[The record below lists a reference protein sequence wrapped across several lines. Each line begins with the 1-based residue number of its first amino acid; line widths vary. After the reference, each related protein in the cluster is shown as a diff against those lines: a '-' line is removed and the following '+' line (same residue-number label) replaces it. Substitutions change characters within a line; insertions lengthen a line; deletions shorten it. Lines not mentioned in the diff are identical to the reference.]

1 MNIFDGFNDR
11 IKKIYVI
18 KLLGEGFQLEELHNN
33 RIEITLLLLLKVM
46 KLEIFDNENRT
57 KSDLI
62 NYTKEIVS
70 KLGLRN
76 NHNDIKRLVDGV
88 ISYKDPKM
96 GNSFKANI
104 FNEET
109 NLYEDFSFR
118 YLISDKNYSQWENGG
133 QTVYKLHNISKE
145 MIFLTRDIIEEFEF
159 DVEQFYT
166 LQLIKSGNFNK
177 AKSSVNNLLLKA
189 RKLIEKENEYR
200 EDILNNPKNIFLT
213 KKSKIDIEKQF
224 DEEQK
229 VFDKIFKWKNR
240 IIKMEEKD
248 RKEAIEVFANLEK
261 ARRMHD
267 RLVAVTVKNFELEIR
282 IRKEYPLFFCKT
294 TTVSF
299 VNDIWRDKINV
310 VGLKSFESLEQLIA
324 PLFSPNLEFIYP
336 LDWAWQNQILATN
349 YRRDKQM
356 IEVEYEKGW
365 QKDAI
370 DYDLLIACFKFVFD
384 RLLYDGE
391 IYISQFNDI
400 GDHLKEKWLSK
411 KINFELLMM
420 FIMTDIQ
427 LKLGKFSD
435 TRLKVFNLLCINDSK
450 YKKLNNTTITSELYG
465 EPILWDQIEISG
477 YRLFIKGDFNE

>member
-1 MNIFDGFNDR
+1 LNIYDGLSDR
-11 IKKIYVI
+11 LKKIYVI
-18 KLLGEGFQLEELHNN
+18 KLLGEGFQLEDLQDN
-33 RIEITLLLLLKVM
+33 RVEITLLLLLKIM
-46 KLEIFDNENRT
+46 KLEILDNENRT

-62 NYTKEIVS
+62 NYAKEITNQ
-70 KLGLRN
+70 LGLKSN
-76 NHNDIKRLVDGV
+76 NNDINRLVDGI

-96 GNSFKANI
+96 GNSFKSKI

-118 YLISDKNYSQWENGG
+118 YLISDKNYSQWEKGG
-133 QTVYKLHNISKE
+133 KTVYKLHNISKE

-177 AKSSVNNLLLKA
+177 AKSSVNNLLLKV
-189 RKLIEKENEYR
+189 RKLIEKENEYK

-213 KKSKIDIEKQF
+213 KKNKIDIQKQF

-240 IIKMEEKD
+240 IVKMEPKA

-267 RLVAVTVKNFELEIR
+267 RLVAVAVKNFELEVR

-299 VNDIWRDKINV
+299 KNDIWQDKIDS
-310 VGLKSFESLEQLIA
+310 VGLKSFDCLEKLIS
-324 PLFSPNLEFIYP
+324 PIFSPEISFVYP
-336 LDWAWQNQILATN
+336 LDWAWQNQILSST
-349 YRRDKQM
+349 YLRDKQK

-365 QKDAI
+365 EKKDI
-370 DYDLLIACFKFVFD
+370 DFDLLIECFKFVFD
-384 RLLYDGE
+384 KLVKNKE
-391 IYISQFNDI
+391 ICISEFDSM
-400 GDHLKEKWLSK
+400 DEELKEKWLRK

-420 FIMTDIQ
+420 FIMTDIK

-435 TRLKVFNLLCINDSK
+435 NRLKIFNLLCEYDDK
-450 YKKLNNTTITSELYG
+450 YKELNGKIITSKLYG
-465 EPILWDQIEISG
+465 EPIKWNEIEISG
-477 YRLFIKGDFNE
+477 YKLFLKGDINE